1 MAKRLIFF
9 ILIFY
14 SYSASAQYYAE
25 GEIMGYV
32 HAGLGKILPVFSK
45 ETVAQTIHAVKH
57 NDGKM
62 YKVKRIYTDSEV
74 TITGTNECLVR
85 PTTED
90 PIYLG
95 RLEDGK
101 FSELK
106 VVYLKFRCTK
116 QSG

>member
-9 ILIFY
+9 ILIVY

-32 HAGLGKILPVFSK
+32 HAGLGKVLPAFSK

-85 PTTED
+85 PAAEH

-95 RLEDGK
+95 RSEDGN